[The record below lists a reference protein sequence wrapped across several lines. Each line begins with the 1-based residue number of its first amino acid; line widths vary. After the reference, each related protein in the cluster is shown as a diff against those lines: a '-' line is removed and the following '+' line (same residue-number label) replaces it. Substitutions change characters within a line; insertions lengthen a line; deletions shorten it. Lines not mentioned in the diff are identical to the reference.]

1 MSKYEGV
8 SMFGTVNEFET
19 LYEIADDIENRLI
32 SLTEISF
39 EDEII
44 SECEMSL
51 ETLQDYTREI
61 GSVDEQES
69 LSDFN
74 NFSDLIERRPKNILQ
89 SRLRLSEQILPLC
102 SWL

>member
-1 MSKYEGV
+1 MSNYEGI

-19 LYEIADDIENRLI
+19 LYEIADDIESRLI
-32 SLTEISF
+32 SLMEISF

-61 GSVDEQES
+61 NSVDEQET
-69 LSDFN
+69 LNDFN
-74 NFSDLIERRPKNILQ
+74 NFSELIQYTYDRKEVA
-89 SRLRLSEQILPLC
+89 
-102 SWL
+102 

>member
-74 NFSDLIERRPKNILQ
+74 NFSDLIQYEYGRK
-89 SRLRLSEQILPLC
+89 EVA
-102 SWL
+102 

>member
-44 SECEMSL
+44 SECEMLL
-51 ETLQDYTREI
+51 ETLQDYVREI
-61 GSVDEQES
+61 GSVDEQET
-69 LSDFN
+69 LNDFN
-74 NFSDLIERRPKNILQ
+74 NFSDLIQYEYGRK
-89 SRLRLSEQILPLC
+89 EVA
-102 SWL
+102 

>member
-19 LYEIADDIENRLI
+19 LYDIADDIESRLI
-32 SLTEISF
+32 SLMEISF

-51 ETLQDYTREI
+51 EILQDYVREVD
-61 GSVDEQES
+61 SVDEQET
-69 LSDFN
+69 LNDFN
-74 NFSDLIERRPKNILQ
+74 NFSDLIQYAYDRKEVA
-89 SRLRLSEQILPLC
+89 
-102 SWL
+102 

>member
-1 MSKYEGV
+1 MSNYEGI

-19 LYEIADDIENRLI
+19 LYEIADDIESRLI
-32 SLTEISF
+32 SLMEISF

-61 GSVDEQES
+61 GSVDEQET
-69 LSDFN
+69 LNDFN
-74 NFSDLIERRPKNILQ
+74 NFSDLIQYTYDRKEVV
-89 SRLRLSEQILPLC
+89 
-102 SWL
+102 